1 MTPTAVKPQGIVPTA
16 GIASNAGTPT
26 TAEKLTIAAP
36 PPPLSASCFL
46 LGTPYQQ
53 NSLLSSVVD
62 QDTVGSGNFWRIRI
76 RIRNKSFRILIR
88 PIRIRNEFDT
98 GT

>member
-46 LGTPYQQ
+46 LGTPFKQ

-62 QDTVGSGNFWRIRI
+62 PDTVGSGTYSRIRI
-76 RIRNKSFRILIR
+76 KIRNKPFRIQIQ
-88 PIRIRNEFDT
+88 PIRIRN
-98 GT
+98 